1 MLIKKILLPAIIAV
15 GVAATVFAAGQ
26 SKITIKGS
34 DTMVI
39 LAQKWAEIFM
49 KKNAE
54 TSVQVTGGG
63 SGTGFAA
70 LINGTTDICNAS
82 RPIKEK
88 EIAQIR
94 QKFNTAPIEI
104 KTAIDGIALY
114 LNEANGVNEL
124 TIAQIRDIFTGKI
137 VNWKDV
143 GGQNAKIIV
152 YGRENSSGTYDF
164 FKEHVLLNNDFALQ
178 VQTLPGTAAVVNAV
192 GKDKFG
198 IGYGGTAY
206 SKGIKLVKVKKDA
219 ATDGVLP
226 TEENIKGGKYPV
238 SRYLYMYVLKKPE
251 GDMKKFIDWVLSK
264 EGQLIVSDVGY
275 FPLK

>member
-1 MLIKKILLPAIIAV
+1 MNTKKILLPAMIAV
-15 GVAATVFAAGQ
+15 GVAATVFAATQ
-26 SKITIKGS
+26 TKITVKGS

-39 LAQKWAEIFM
+39 LAQKWAEVFM

-54 TSVQVTGGG
+54 ISVQVTGGG

-94 QKFNTAPIEI
+94 EKFNTTPIEI
-104 KTAIDGIALY
+104 KTAIDGIAIY
-114 LNEANGVNEL
+114 MNQENVVDAL
-124 TIAQIRDIFTGKI
+124 TIAQLRDIYTGKI
-137 VNWKDV
+137 VNWKEV
-143 GGQNAKIIV
+143 GGPDAKIIV
-152 YGRENSSGTYDF
+152 YGRENSSGTYEF
-164 FKEHVLLNNDFALQ
+164 FKEHVLMNNDFALN
-178 VQTLPGTAAVVNAV
+178 VQTLPGTAAVVNAI
-192 GKDKFG
+192 GKDKNG

-206 SKGIKLVKVKKDA
+206 SKGIKLAKVKKDA

-238 SRYLYMYVLKKPE
+238 SRYLYMYILKKPE

-264 EGQLIVSDVGY
+264 EGQTIVSEVGY

>member
-1 MLIKKILLPAIIAV
+1 MIIAA

-26 SKITIKGS
+26 SKITVKGS

-39 LAQKWAEIFM
+39 LAQKWAEVFM
-49 KKNAE
+49 KKNDE
-54 TSVQVTGGG
+54 ISVQVTGGG

-82 RPIKEK
+82 RPIKDK

-94 QKFNTAPIEI
+94 QKFNTTPIEI
-104 KTAIDGIALY
+104 KAAIDGIAIF
-114 LNEANGVNEL
+114 LNNNNRVNEL
-124 TIAQIRDIFTGKI
+124 TLTQIKDIYTGKI
-137 VNWKDV
+137 TNWKDV
-143 GGQNAKIIV
+143 GGQDAKIIV
-152 YGRENSSGTYDF
+152 YGRENSSGTYEF
-164 FKEHVLLNNDFALQ
+164 FKEHVLQNNDFALQ
-178 VQTLPGTAAVVNAV
+178 VQTLPGTAAVVNAIE
-192 GKDKFG
+192 KDKNG

-206 SKGIKLVKVKKDA
+206 SKGIRLAKIKKDT

-238 SRYLYMYVLKKPE
+238 SRYLYMYVLKRPE

-264 EGQLIVSDVGY
+264 EGQAIVADVGY

>member
-1 MLIKKILLPAIIAV
+1 MITKKILLPAIIAV

-26 SKITIKGS
+26 SKITVKGS

-49 KKNAE
+49 KNNAE
-54 TSVQVTGGG
+54 ISVQVTGGG

-82 RPIKEK
+82 RPIKDK
-88 EIAQIR
+88 EIAQIKE
-94 QKFNTAPIEI
+94 KFNTTPIEI
-104 KTAIDGIALY
+104 KTAIDGIAVY

-124 TIAQIRDIFTGKI
+124 TITQIRDVYTGKI

-143 GGQNAKIIV
+143 GGQDAKIIV
-152 YGRENSSGTYDF
+152 YGRENSSGTYEF
-164 FKEHVLLNNDFALQ
+164 FKEHVLQNNDFALQ

-192 GKDKFG
+192 GNDKNG

-206 SKGIKLVKVKKDA
+206 SKGIKLAKVKKDA
-219 ATDGVLP
+219 TLEGVLP

-238 SRYLYMYVLKKPE
+238 SRYLYMYVLKRPE

-264 EGQLIVSDVGY
+264 EGQAVVSDVGY

>member
-1 MLIKKILLPAIIAV
+1 MSAKKMLLPAIVAV

-26 SKITIKGS
+26 SKITVKGS

-39 LAQKWAEIFM
+39 LAQKWAEVFM

-54 TSVQVTGGG
+54 ISVQVTGGG

-82 RPIKEK
+82 RPIKDK
-88 EIAQIR
+88 EIAQIKE
-94 QKFNTAPIEI
+94 KFKTTPIEI

-124 TIAQIRDIFTGKI
+124 TIAQIKDIYTGKI
-137 VNWKDV
+137 TNWKDA

-152 YGRENSSGTYDF
+152 YGRENSSGTYEF
-164 FKEHVLLNNDFALQ
+164 FKEHVLLNNDFALE

-192 GKDKFG
+192 GKDKNG

-206 SKGIKLVKVKKDA
+206 SKGIKLAKVKKDA
-219 ATDGVLP
+219 ATEGALP
-226 TEENIKGGKYPV
+226 TEESIKGGKYPV
-238 SRYLYMYVLKKPE
+238 SRYLYLYVLKRPE

-264 EGQLIVSDVGY
+264 EGQSIVAEVGY